1 MARQKV
7 TERLGESAIG
17 EDSFIRNGRFRV
29 KHHGHGCGGC
39 KSVYQ
44 TVSWRVVSLSLRDV
58 MEGAIGVRDFSLSF
72 GLLGL

>member
-1 MARQKV
+1 MEFEAMARQKV

-17 EDSFIRNGRFRV
+17 EDSFIRNGRLRV

-44 TVSWRVVSLSLRDV
+44 TVSWRVVSLSPRDV
-58 MEGAIGVRDFSLSF
+58 RELERLV
-72 GLLGL
+72 

>member
-1 MARQKV
+1 M
-7 TERLGESAIG
+7 
-17 EDSFIRNGRFRV
+17 
-29 KHHGHGCGGC
+29 
-39 KSVYQ
+39 YQ